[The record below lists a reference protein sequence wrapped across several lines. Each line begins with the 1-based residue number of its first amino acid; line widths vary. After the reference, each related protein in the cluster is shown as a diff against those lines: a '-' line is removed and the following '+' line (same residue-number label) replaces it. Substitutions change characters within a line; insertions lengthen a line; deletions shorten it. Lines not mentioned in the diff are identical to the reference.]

1 VFALDL
7 LTLLLIPLDLLPLD
21 IPTNGAREGTPVGTI
36 ALLGVVLL
44 ALVVMVSVLVLLR
57 RRQGRK

>member
-1 VFALDL
+1 MFVLDL
-7 LTLLLIPLDLLPLD
+7 IALLLMPLDLLPLD
-21 IPTNGAREGTPVGTI
+21 IPTNGAREGTPVGTL

-44 ALVVMVSVLVLLR
+44 ALIGMVGVLVLLR